1 MWWLWMSLAWA
12 ERPWVSEVGDARSVV
27 VLRAEGDAEDAALCR
42 DDGAGGDTSP
52 GDGVFTCGELP
63 PWVGG
68 PRVVALIDGAR
79 GLPAEGGSP
88 EGPSWGLVARGRA
101 AALVS
106 GPPPAG
112 EAGAPRPPVPAFV
125 LEIDRGPVVQAPVV
139 LLSGAGGRVELTCR
153 DDGSFPARAQNDGVA
168 TCAGPAPGYAL
179 EVTLRGGAEAERYTA
194 RFPEGAAVLKAR
206 LTAEGLAP
214 ADWAMLSR
222 PKSQDAGPA
231 GASPQDGG
239 PPQGAPGGP
248 TGRPPSWSLPFSL
261 ALCALTALATAA
273 FTTRRRAGLPAHLRP
288 ARAPHAPKIV
298 VIPEVL
304 SDLVEARA
312 RLGVVVVLTSPE
324 TPLPD
329 AAPGPVLRATS
340 ADALDLAEALHALRR
355 VDPLRT
361 ISVVLAADRPLTSP
375 GEVGLTA
382 HERLLG
388 RAPDGVTVFV
398 CEGPLTA
405 PAPSVSAGCQ
415 I

>member
-1 MWWLWMSLAWA
+1 MCSSDLWPM
-12 ERPWVSEVGDARSVV
+12 
-27 VLRAEGDAEDAALCR
+27 LR
-42 DDGAGGDTSP
+42 
-52 GDGVFTCGELP
+52 
-63 PWVGG
+63 
-68 PRVVALIDGAR
+68 
-79 GLPAEGGSP
+79 
-88 EGPSWGLVARGRA
+88 
-101 AALVS
+101 
-106 GPPPAG
+106 
-112 EAGAPRPPVPAFV
+112 
-125 LEIDRGPVVQAPVV
+125 
-139 LLSGAGGRVELTCR
+139 
-153 DDGSFPARAQNDGVA
+153 
-168 TCAGPAPGYAL
+168 
-179 EVTLRGGAEAERYTA
+179 
-194 RFPEGAAVLKAR
+194 
-206 LTAEGLAP
+206 
-214 ADWAMLSR
+214 R

-231 GASPQDGG
+231 STPPQDGG

-273 FTTRRRAGLPAHLRP
+273 FTTRRRAGLPAHLQP

-405 PAPSVSAGCQ
+405 PASSVSAGCQ

>member
-42 DDGAGGDTSP
+42 DDGVEGDPRP

-68 PRVVALIDGAR
+68 PRIVALLDGAR
-79 GLPAEGGSP
+79 GLPADGGVP

-106 GPPPAG
+106 GPPPDAA
-112 EAGAPRPPVPAFV
+112 AGAPRPPVPAFV

-139 LLSGAGGRVELTCR
+139 LLSGPGGRVELTCR
-153 DDGSFPARAQNDGVA
+153 DDGSFPDRAQNDSIA

-179 EVTLRGGAEAERYTA
+179 EVSLRGGAESERYTA

-206 LTAEGLAP
+206 LTAEGLSP

-222 PKSQDAGPA
+222 PKGQDAAGPA
-231 GASPQDGG
+231 GAPPQDGG

-261 ALCALTALATAA
+261 ALCALTAAVTVALTG
-273 FTTRRRAGLPAHLRP
+273 RRRAGLPAHLRH
-288 ARAPHAPKIV
+288 AHAPEAPRIV
-298 VIPEVL
+298 TRPAPLAE
-304 SDLVEARA
+304 LVAAQA
-312 RLGVVVVLTSPE
+312 RLGVVVVLTQPE
-324 TPLPD
+324 TPLPE
-329 AAPGPVLRATS
+329 AGPGPVLRATS
-340 ADALDLAEALHALRR
+340 DDALDLAEALHALRR
-355 VDPLRT
+355 ADPLRT
-361 ISVVLAADRPLTSP
+361 VSVVLAADRPLRSP
-375 GEVGLTA
+375 GEVGVTA
-382 HERLLG
+382 QERLVAA
-388 RAPDGVTVFV
+388 APPGVTIYVS
-398 CEGPLTA
+398 EGESTGGP
-405 PAPSVSAGCQ
+405 PSVSA
-415 I
+415 